1 MTDTALGARS
11 GPNWKAAVLAGL
23 IAAVVFM
30 MMEMALVAATGGS
43 PWGPP
48 RMIAAMVLGKEALPP
63 PATFDPMIM
72 MVAMG
77 IHGVLSVLLA
87 LLFVL
92 AASRLNLVLSLVLGA
107 VFGLVIYLVNFHG
120 FTALF
125 PWFAMARGA
134 VSIMSHIMFGVVLA
148 LAYKLMAR

>member
-1 MTDTALGARS
+1 
-11 GPNWKAAVLAGL
+11 
-23 IAAVVFM
+23 M
-30 MMEMALVAATGGS
+30 MMEMALVAAGGDS
-43 PWGPP
+43 PWAPP
-48 RMIAAMVLGKEALPP
+48 RMIAAMAMGKDVLPP
-63 PATFDPMIM
+63 PAPFDPMIM